1 MQTEGKRRIRDVIAD
16 WYWAFQIA
24 MVAGFF
30 VLLFAVRVPQ
40 GVLWL
45 YLLAYVILMRP
56 ARKEVWRRYRAGREA
71 RKKRAEERAEERGP
85 A

>member
-1 MQTEGKRRIRDVIAD
+1 MQTEERRRIRDVVAD
-16 WYWAFQIA
+16 WYWVFQIL

-30 VLLFAVRVPQ
+30 VLLFVVKVPQ

-56 ARKEVWRRYRAGREA
+56 VRKEAWRRYRVARER
-71 RKKRAEERAEERGP
+71 RKRERAG
-85 A
+85 

>member
-1 MQTEGKRRIRDVIAD
+1 MQTEGKRRIRDVVAD
-16 WYWAFQIA
+16 WYWLFQIV

-30 VLLFAVRVPQ
+30 VLLFAIKVPQ

-56 ARKEVWRRYRAGREA
+56 ARKEVWRRYRAARERRKREREA
-71 RKKRAEERAEERGP
+71 KT
-85 A
+85 